1 MANDQD
7 KRIQGD
13 SSENFEKE
21 LADAVNKMTSDES
34 QRKDT
39 PDAEKGK
46 KRTFRKESDKVS
58 RDKPAKSARPTGGT
72 MKQLQLDDFDF
83 SSDKSVQEK
92 KESKKAASKKQQ
104 AGESKKERL
113 GLEETQAEQTER
125 KQPESKEIQVEEIKA
140 RSIKLEEQEPQEQG
154 ANEQEAPNVQEL
166 YGKSSEEPNFDFSS
180 ISTELPVEAPV
191 KKSKGLK
198 IAGIVVAML
207 VVAAG
212 GAYAGA
218 SYYYTDKFFQGTL
231 INGVDCSGQTAAE
244 VEQKIAEK
252 VENYKLTVRSRNQEP
267 EIITGNEIN
276 YQYISSGDILALL
289 QKQKPYE
296 WVMGYFHKTAYTAEE
311 NITFDR
317 SLLEAKLNSL
327 NCSKEENQ
335 VPPQNAY
342 IAYGAS
348 EFEIV
353 PETQGSNL
361 LTTKA
366 YQIAEKAIANNQEEI
381 DFEKEGAYET
391 ASITQNDPKL
401 LQALQAYNQY
411 SKASITYVI
420 GDKREVLD
428 GTTIKDWLSTSPD
441 GMLVKDNEAFK
452 QHIKDY
458 VASLGAKYDTVGT
471 PRTFTATNG
480 RTVSVYGYAY
490 GWSIDEPAEIEKL
503 TEEINNGEVVEREPI
518 YAMTANS
525 HDDSDVGNT
534 YIEVDMGLQYMY
546 YYIDGALVFESA
558 FISGKP
564 DGVHNTPE
572 GIYLLYNKE
581 SPSILRGE
589 VRSDGT
595 REYETPVSYWMAFN
609 GGIGFHD
616 ATWQYWGF
624 GGNLYQTLG
633 SHGCINLP
641 LDAAAQLYSI
651 IRYGD
656 PIVCF
661 Y

>member
-7 KRIQGD
+7 KRMQED

-21 LADAVNKMTSDES
+21 LADAVSKMTSDES

-39 PDAEKGK
+39 TDA
-46 KRTFRKESDKVS
+46 
-58 RDKPAKSARPTGGT
+58 DKPKKNPRKDREKNAKSARPAGRT

-83 SSDKSVQEK
+83 SSDKPAQKEAREEK
-92 KESKKAASKKQQ
+92 IKSEEEKTKSEK
-104 AGESKKERL
+104 
-113 GLEETQAEQTER
+113 EETRQPEAEERNINAEQE
-125 KQPESKEIQVEEIKA
+125 QSG
-140 RSIKLEEQEPQEQG
+140 EQEQKDPTPNPAYHEPG
-154 ANEQEAPNVQEL
+154 EEA
-166 YGKSSEEPNFDFSS
+166 KFDFSS
-180 ISTELPVEAPV
+180 ITSDLPLESPT
-191 KKSKGLK
+191 KKRKGLK
-198 IAGIVVAML
+198 IAGILAGML
-207 VVAAG
+207 IVAAG
-212 GAYAGA
+212 GAYAGV
-218 SYYYTDKFFQGTL
+218 SYYYTDKFFQGTV
-231 INGVDCSGQTAAE
+231 INGMDCSGQTAAE
-244 VEQKIAEK
+244 VEKRISEK

-276 YQYISSGDILALL
+276 YQYISTGDILALV

-296 WVMGYFHKTAYTAEE
+296 WITGYFHQTSYTADE
-311 NITFDR
+311 NVSFDR

-327 NCSKEENQ
+327 SCAKEENQ
-335 VPPQNAY
+335 VPPQDAY
-342 IAYGAS
+342 ISYESS

-361 LTTKA
+361 LTAKA
-366 YQIAEKAIANNQEEI
+366 YQLAEKAIAASTEEI

-391 ASITQNDPKL
+391 ASVTQNDPKL

-411 SKASITYVI
+411 SRASITYVI
-420 GDKREVLD
+420 GDQREVLD
-428 GTTIKDWLSTSPD
+428 GTIIKDWLSTAPD
-441 GMLVKDNEAFK
+441 GTLVKDNEAFRK
-452 QHIKDY
+452 CIADY
-458 VASLGAKYDTVGT
+458 VASLGQKYDTVGK

-480 RTVSVYGYAY
+480 RTVSVYGYNY
-490 GWSIDEPAEIEKL
+490 GWSIDEAAEVEKL

-534 YIEVDMGLQYMY
+534 YIEVDMGIQYMY
-546 YYIDGALVFESA
+546 YYIDGALVFESP

-564 DGVHNTPE
+564 DGEHNTPE
-572 GIYLLYNKE
+572 GIYLLYNME
-581 SPSILRGE
+581 SPSVLRGE
-589 VRSDGT
+589 MQSDGT
-595 REYETPVSYWMAFN
+595 LEYETQVSYWMAFN

-624 GGNLYQTLG
+624 GGDLYKTLG